1 MRHLPG
7 DNQERKPAGPAFTD
21 AVKRQ
26 FRELVSAIT
35 HRAPA
40 PEPEQRRR
48 RGEDT
53 GRAFRMAARK
63 IMRRTARLPIE
74 AYAAATGYL
83 SDTLD
88 WLNQWH
94 HPDDDASEDFQP
106 MQSDHLY
113 PHL

>member
-1 MRHLPG
+1 L
-7 DNQERKPAGPAFTD
+7 
-21 AVKRQ
+21 KRQ
-26 FRELVSAIT
+26 FRELAKAIID
-35 HRAPA
+35 RAPA
-40 PEPEQRRR
+40 PEPAQRRR

-63 IMRRTARLPIE
+63 VVRRAGRIPAEAFATAS
-74 AYAAATGYL
+74 AYL

-94 HPDDDASEDFQP
+94 HHDNDASEDFQP
-106 MQSDHLY
+106 LQSDHLY